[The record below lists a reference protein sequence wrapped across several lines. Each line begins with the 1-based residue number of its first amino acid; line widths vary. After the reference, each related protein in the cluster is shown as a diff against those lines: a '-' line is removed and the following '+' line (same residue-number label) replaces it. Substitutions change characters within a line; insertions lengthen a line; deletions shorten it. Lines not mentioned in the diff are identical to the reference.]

1 MVYTAATQP
10 EINKTNQNRLIRLFL
25 SFLTLLV
32 ARESPEK
39 SRLYFRKIVRSWT
52 EM

>member
-10 EINKTNQNRLIRLFL
+10 EINKTNQNRLIRLF
-25 SFLTLLV
+25 FLTLLV
-32 ARESPEK
+32 ARESPEN
-39 SRLYFRKIVRSWT
+39 SGLYFRKIVRSWA